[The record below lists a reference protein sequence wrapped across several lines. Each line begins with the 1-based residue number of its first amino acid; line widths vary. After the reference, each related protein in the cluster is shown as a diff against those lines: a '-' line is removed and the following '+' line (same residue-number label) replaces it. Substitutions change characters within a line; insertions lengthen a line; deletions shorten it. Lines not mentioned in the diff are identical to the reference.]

1 MGLGFMK
8 KIVCINSNLTR
19 PPMFFIFNNLE
30 GWDEGT
36 VRGRLK
42 REKIYV
48 YLWLIHVNVW
58 QKPIQ
63 YYKAIIL

>member
-48 YLWLIHVNVW
+48 YL
-58 QKPIQ
+58 
-63 YYKAIIL
+63 